1 MGHATLDHSLET
13 RRHQIPFPHLR
24 DISLRPS
31 EALIVQRGPLKLS
44 QDCEPHREATCII
57 GTVQLGPVLSRTH
70 GDCKYACDWKSA
82 SALAQ
87 VQERA
92 SPLAPWWRG
101 YYLRAYIQITV
112 LLSTQNDNDK
122 GIKMKHSVV
131 ASGHNAIASPREGTD
146 AVQRVSKA
154 KLLEE
159 RAKKLSD
166 RFGLRISTWEWRLEE
181 VDETVLRTDK
191 PICMRARWTCHR
203 CATAFASFTIC
214 PNCDHARCTKC
225 SRFPPEHERPSVDNN
240 LPAGF
245 PDEDEGL
252 MIPDYNW
259 TDAGILLTRPS
270 KTGGQDLILKKPRR
284 RVRRSC
290 HECHTQFAQISKT
303 CQKCGHIR
311 CTDCP
316 REP

>member
-1 MGHATLDHSLET
+1 
-13 RRHQIPFPHLR
+13 
-24 DISLRPS
+24 
-31 EALIVQRGPLKLS
+31 
-44 QDCEPHREATCII
+44 
-57 GTVQLGPVLSRTH
+57 
-70 GDCKYACDWKSA
+70 
-82 SALAQ
+82 
-87 VQERA
+87 
-92 SPLAPWWRG
+92 
-101 YYLRAYIQITV
+101 
-112 LLSTQNDNDK
+112 
-122 GIKMKHSVV
+122 MKHSVV

-159 RAKKLSD
+159 RAKKLSN

-290 HECHTQFAQISKT
+290 HECHTQFSQISKT

-316 REP
+316 REPENKEKYPFGYPGDEFGPNSVPYYECDRCMTLYPAGAEDGTVCTRCGREKSHYSLRAQPRAVERHDPEVLKMIQAKLDALKVNDPGDEEGREEEDDDGEEEDGTDQNVPCGQ